1 MSLHRLSILI
11 PKLYV
16 NMKLISKV
24 LGLSAHKQRFDVRV
38 VFSKNIELIDVANKS
53 ERD

>member
-1 MSLHRLSILI
+1 
-11 PKLYV
+11 V
-16 NMKLISKV
+16 NMKLISKF
-24 LGLSAHKQRFDVRV
+24 LGLSAHKQPFDVRV